1 MKLSSADA
9 SSNACLYSCAVKF
22 SGPNAFTDS
31 IFFTEELVHA
41 LKVKVAAV
49 SKVHKYTFKADL
61 LAFTMTSYFI
71 YGFMVTS

>member
-1 MKLSSADA
+1 MQGKL
-9 SSNACLYSCAVKF
+9 YKQTRMV
-22 SGPNAFTDS
+22 GIDS

-71 YGFMVTS
+71 YEFMVTTQRTS